1 MSRLRVILAILLLI
15 ILVVIGI
22 VLPSLWKSSKNTS
35 EKQTDLASSNRG
47 DSTPTEEMS
56 DLEYTG
62 FEKLS
67 SFFPD
72 SVTAD
77 LKALF
82 PVYLQNSG
90 RPKLNPL
97 LSFRMKPHIRITIQ
111 PDFSSS
117 SLTAPGCRF
126 NISVIWVFFY
136 SETKRLSFRQN
147 SGVTKSRRMTLCPR
161 LLPIRWKTGR
171 KAAMTISP
179 HRSLQDRRWANER
192 TGKSETHSHPAEFY

>member
-22 VLPSLWKSSKNTS
+22 VLPSLWKSGKNTS
-35 EKQTDLASSNRG
+35 EKQTDPASSNREG
-47 DSTPTEEMS
+47 STPTEEMS

-90 RPKLNPL
+90 RTEIKSVTFLPDETTYPDNNTTELFFQLSDSTRLPVQYIGDLGVL
-97 LSFRMKPHIRITIQ
+97 LFG
-111 PDFSSS
+111 D
-117 SLTAPGCRF
+117 
-126 NISVIWVFFY
+126 
-136 SETKRLSFRQN
+136 E
-147 SGVTKSRRMTLCPR
+147 
-161 LLPIRWKTGR
+161 
-171 KAAMTISP
+171 
-179 HRSLQDRRWANER
+179 E
-192 TGKSETHSHPAEFY
+192 AEFSTEQQSYEKLTDDSLPTVTTDQVETRQEGGYDDITSSQPAGSEVGQ

>member
-22 VLPSLWKSSKNTS
+22 ILPSLWKSGKNTS
-35 EKQTDLASSNRG
+35 KKQTDLASSDRE
-47 DSTPTEEMS
+47 DSTPNEEMT

-72 SVTAD
+72 SITAD

-90 RPKLNPL
+90 RTEIKSVTFLPDETTYPDNNTTRLFFL
-97 LSFRMKPHIRITIQ
+97 LSDSTPVSYTHLTLPTSIT
-111 PDFSSS
+111 
-117 SLTAPGCRF
+117 
-126 NISVIWVFFY
+126 V
-136 SETKRLSFRQN
+136 
-147 SGVTKSRRMTLCPR
+147 
-161 LLPIRWKTGR
+161 
-171 KAAMTISP
+171 
-179 HRSLQDRRWANER
+179 
-192 TGKSETHSHPAEFY
+192 

>member
-22 VLPSLWKSSKNTS
+22 ILPSLWKSGKNTS
-35 EKQTDLASSNRG
+35 EKQTDLASSDRE
-47 DSTPTEEMS
+47 DSTPNEEMT

-82 PVYLQNSG
+82 PVYLQLCFLFICNIQDG
-90 RPKLNPL
+90 PKLNPL

-111 PDFSSS
+111 LDFSSS
-117 SLTAPGCRF
+117 SLTALGCRF

-136 SETKRLSFRQN
+136 SETKRLSFQQN
-147 SGVTKSRRMTLCPR
+147 NGVTKNRQMIRCPR
-161 LLPIRWKTGR
+161 LHPIRWKPGR

-179 HRSLQDRRWANER
+179 QRSLRDRR
-192 TGKSETHSHPAEFY
+192 

>member
-22 VLPSLWKSSKNTS
+22 VLPSLWRSSKNTS
-35 EKQTDLASSNRG
+35 EKQTDLASSNR
-47 DSTPTEEMS
+47 DDLTPNEERS

-82 PVYLQNSG
+82 PVYLKNSG
-90 RPKLNPL
+90 RDEIKSVTFL
-97 LSFRMKPHIRITIQ
+97 
-111 PDFSSS
+111 PD
-117 SLTAPGCRF
+117 
-126 NISVIWVFFY
+126 
-136 SETKRLSFRQN
+136 ETTYPDN
-147 SGVTKSRRMTLCPR
+147 NTTR
-161 LLPIRWKTGR
+161 LLFQLSDSTRLPVQYIGD
-171 KAAMTISP
+171 
-179 HRSLQDRRWANER
+179 LGVLLFGDE
-192 TGKSETHSHPAEFY
+192 EAEFSTEQRSYEKQTDDTLPTVTTDQVETMQESGYDDITPPQPAGSEVSQ

>member
-22 VLPSLWKSSKNTS
+22 VLPSLWKSTKNTS
-35 EKQTDLASSNRG
+35 EKQTDLASSDRE
-47 DSTPTEEMS
+47 DSTPPEEMS

-90 RPKLNPL
+90 RIEIKSVTFL
-97 LSFRMKPHIRITIQ
+97 
-111 PDFSSS
+111 PDETTYPDNNTTRLFFL
-117 SLTAPGCRF
+117 LTAPGCRF

-136 SETKRLSFRQN
+136 SGMKRLSFRQN
-147 SGVTKSRRMTLCPR
+147 SGVTKSRRMTRCLR
-161 LLPIRWKTGR
+161 LQPIRWKTGR
-171 KAAMTISP
+171 KAVMTISP
-179 HRSLQDRRWANER
+179 QRRLPDRR
-192 TGKSETHSHPAEFY
+192 

>member
-22 VLPSLWKSSKNTS
+22 VLPCLWKSSKNSS
-35 EKQTDLASSNRG
+35 EKQTDSASSDRAG
-47 DSTPTEEMS
+47 STSNEEMS

-90 RPKLNPL
+90 RADIKSVTFLPDETTYPDNNTTRLFFQLSDNTRLPVQYISDLGVL
-97 LSFRMKPHIRITIQ
+97 LFG
-111 PDFSSS
+111 D
-117 SLTAPGCRF
+117 
-126 NISVIWVFFY
+126 
-136 SETKRLSFRQN
+136 E
-147 SGVTKSRRMTLCPR
+147 
-161 LLPIRWKTGR
+161 
-171 KAAMTISP
+171 
-179 HRSLQDRRWANER
+179 E
-192 TGKSETHSHPAEFY
+192 AEFPTEQKSYEKQTDDSLPTVTTDQVENRQEGGYDDITSSQSVGSEVNQ

>member
-22 VLPSLWKSSKNTS
+22 ILPSLWKSGKNTS
-35 EKQTDLASSNRG
+35 EKQTDLASSDRE
-47 DSTPTEEMS
+47 DSTPNEEMT

-90 RPKLNPL
+90 RTEIKSVTFLPDETTYPDNNTTELFFQLSDSTQYIGDLGVL
-97 LSFRMKPHIRITIQ
+97 LFGDEEAEFSTEQQSYEKQTDDSLPTVTTDQVETRQEGGYDDI
-111 PDFSSS
+111 SSS
-117 SLTAPGCRF
+117 
-126 NISVIWVFFY
+126 
-136 SETKRLSFRQN
+136 Q
-147 SGVTKSRRMTLCPR
+147 
-161 LLPIRWKTGR
+161 
-171 KAAMTISP
+171 
-179 HRSLQDRRWANER
+179 
-192 TGKSETHSHPAEFY
+192 PAESEVSK

>member
-22 VLPSLWKSSKNTS
+22 VLPSLWRSSKNTS
-35 EKQTDLASSNRG
+35 EKQTDLASSNR
-47 DSTPTEEMS
+47 DDLTPNEESS

-82 PVYLQNSG
+82 PVYLKNSG
-90 RPKLNPL
+90 RAEIKSVTFLPDETTYPDNNTTRLFFQLSDSTRLPVQYIGNLGVL
-97 LSFRMKPHIRITIQ
+97 LFG
-111 PDFSSS
+111 D
-117 SLTAPGCRF
+117 
-126 NISVIWVFFY
+126 
-136 SETKRLSFRQN
+136 E
-147 SGVTKSRRMTLCPR
+147 
-161 LLPIRWKTGR
+161 
-171 KAAMTISP
+171 
-179 HRSLQDRRWANER
+179 E
-192 TGKSETHSHPAEFY
+192 AEFSTEQRSYEKQTDDTLPTVTTDQVETMQESGYDDITQSQPAGSEVRQ

>member
-22 VLPSLWKSSKNTS
+22 ILPSLWKSGKNTS
-35 EKQTDLASSNRG
+35 EKQTDLASSNRE
-47 DSTPTEEMS
+47 DSTPNEERS

-82 PVYLQNSG
+82 PVYLRNSG
-90 RPKLNPL
+90 RTEIKSVTL
-97 LSFRMKPHIRITIQ
+97 LPNETTY
-111 PDFSSS
+111 PDNNTTRLFFQLSDSTR
-117 SLTAPGCRF
+117 LPVQYIGDLGVLLFGDEEAEF
-126 NISVIWVFFY
+126 N
-136 SETKRLSFRQN
+136 
-147 SGVTKSRRMTLCPR
+147 GVTKSRRMTHCPR
-161 LLPIRWKTGR
+161 LQPTRWKPNR

-179 HRSLQDRRWANER
+179 QRSLRDRR
-192 TGKSETHSHPAEFY
+192 

>member
-35 EKQTDLASSNRG
+35 EKQADLASSNRE
-47 DSTPTEEMS
+47 DSTPTEERS

-90 RPKLNPL
+90 RADIKSVTFLPDETTYPDNNTTRLFFQLSDGTRLPVQYISDLGVL
-97 LSFRMKPHIRITIQ
+97 LFG
-111 PDFSSS
+111 D
-117 SLTAPGCRF
+117 
-126 NISVIWVFFY
+126 
-136 SETKRLSFRQN
+136 E
-147 SGVTKSRRMTLCPR
+147 
-161 LLPIRWKTGR
+161 
-171 KAAMTISP
+171 
-179 HRSLQDRRWANER
+179 E
-192 TGKSETHSHPAEFY
+192 AEFPTEQRSYEKQTDDSLPTVTTDQVETRQEGGYDDITSSQSAGSEVNQ

>member
-1 MSRLRVILAILLLI
+1 MINLRVILAILLLI
-15 ILVVIGI
+15 IMVVIGI

-35 EKQTDLASSNRG
+35 EKQEDLANSDRE

-90 RPKLNPL
+90 RADIKSVTFLPDETTYPDNNTTRLFFQLSDNTRLPVQYIGDLGVL
-97 LSFRMKPHIRITIQ
+97 LF
-111 PDFSSS
+111 
-117 SLTAPGCRF
+117 G
-126 NISVIWVFFY
+126 
-136 SETKRLSFRQN
+136 
-147 SGVTKSRRMTLCPR
+147 
-161 LLPIRWKTGR
+161 
-171 KAAMTISP
+171 
-179 HRSLQDRRWANER
+179 NE
-192 TGKSETHSHPAEFY
+192 EAEFPTEQKSYEKQTDDSLPTVTTDQVESRQEGGYDDITSSQPAGSEVSR